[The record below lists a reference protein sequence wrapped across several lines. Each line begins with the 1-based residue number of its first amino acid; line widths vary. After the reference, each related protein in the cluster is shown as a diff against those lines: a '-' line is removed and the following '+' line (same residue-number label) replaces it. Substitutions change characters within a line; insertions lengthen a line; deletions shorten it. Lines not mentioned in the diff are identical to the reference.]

1 LKVGGKN
8 EYTERREIMT
18 HNCNVCEREM
28 TEVDDIDLQGFK
40 IRGWRCECGNTH
52 SNSDDVDVIVKS
64 FQ

>member
-1 LKVGGKN
+1 
-8 EYTERREIMT
+8 MT

-40 IRGWRCECGNTH
+40 IRGWLCECGNTH

>member
-1 LKVGGKN
+1 
-8 EYTERREIMT
+8 MT